1 MSANAANNLS
11 RGMEERAQIGLHRR
25 LSRITGSSR
34 LSEGVFWNFLGALFT
49 QGSVFVTNLVLAR
62 MLGKEAFGEF
72 AMIQS
77 TLLTLASVAQI
88 ATGFTVTKYV
98 AEFRDVD
105 KLRTGRVLGLCS
117 MLTVGTGLMGTI
129 LLLIGAP
136 WLADHALNASHLYP
150 ELLISASFVL
160 FAVMNGYQI
169 GALAGLEGYRMIS
182 VSGAILGGAHLAICW
197 TATSVWALEGAV
209 VGLTISALLRWV
221 IYSVALRRELDSRGI
236 IVRRREGFQER
247 DILLKFALPAA
258 LSGFTTTP
266 AIWLGNALLVRQ
278 VDGFSEMGIYTA
290 ANNFRMMVLF
300 LPTLVNGVSGAILN
314 NHRGQGNV
322 EAYRSAYVLNLKA
335 TVISAVAGAVAMALV
350 GEWAMQAFGSAFVAT
365 SVKFVILFMA
375 LSVALESAGIAVYQ
389 LISSHGHM
397 WLSFSAI
404 ALPRDVLTVVTAYWL
419 TPLYG
424 AAGLAATYAIAFL
437 FSLLVML
444 CISSRMKLLR
454 DARVFYSR
462 PLTPSH

>member
-1 MSANAANNLS
+1 
-11 RGMEERAQIGLHRR
+11 
-25 LSRITGSSR
+25 
-34 LSEGVFWNFLGALFT
+34 VFWNFLGALFT

-182 VSGAILGGAHLAICW
+182 VAGAILGGAHLAICW
-197 TATSVWALEGAV
+197 TATNLWALEGAV
-209 VGLTISALLRWV
+209 GGLTLSALLRWV
-221 IYSVALRRELDSRGI
+221 IYSVALRRELASRGI
-236 IVRRREGFQER
+236 IDRRPAHFYADVWNIFHHAPALIIGEKLER
-247 DILLKFALPAA
+247 RNRMNSSVVLSDMTPGEKAFALWLEHLLNKVAA
-258 LSGFTTTP
+258 
-266 AIWLGNALLVRQ
+266 AEYRQ
-278 VDGFSEMGIYTA
+278 
-290 ANNFRMMVLF
+290 
-300 LPTLVNGVSGAILN
+300 LN
-314 NHRGQGNV
+314 I
-322 EAYRSAYVLNLKA
+322 E
-335 TVISAVAGAVAMALV
+335 
-350 GEWAMQAFGSAFVAT
+350 
-365 SVKFVILFMA
+365 A
-375 LSVALESAGIAVYQ
+375 LSVLASVFRQNPSLQIADDCVLDALIGHAVRLAYLEQHAEHEAGYNDYKADA
-389 LISSHGHM
+389 
-397 WLSFSAI
+397 W
-404 ALPRDVLTVVTAYWL
+404 T
-419 TPLYG
+419 
-424 AAGLAATYAIAFL
+424 AFL
-437 FSLLVML
+437 FSSSVSLPVPTSKTIGFTPFCWGGKRSSRRSLTSWLPVPGRDSTLLV
-444 CISSRMKLLR
+444 C
-454 DARVFYSR
+454 A
-462 PLTPSH
+462 PTAATAAPTPRATTSQMPMTTRA